1 MGGMFSKPASVSAPE
16 VQDPAPI
23 PEVDTDALDDELARR
38 RRRRSGRGKTVL
50 TGELEPG
57 KVGKKTLL
65 G

>member
-1 MGGMFSKPASVSAPE
+1 MGGMFSKPPSVSQE
-16 VQDPAPI
+16 VPDPAPI

-57 KVGKKTLL
+57 MVGKKTLL

>member
-1 MGGMFSKPASVSAPE
+1 MGAMFSKPKSIDAPP
-16 VQDPAPI
+16 VPDPAPI

-57 KVGKKTLL
+57 MVGKKTLL

>member
-1 MGGMFSKPASVSAPE
+1 MGSMFSKPPSVKTPQ
-16 VQDPAPI
+16 VPDPLPI

-50 TGELEPG
+50 TGELEPAM
-57 KVGKKTLL
+57 VGKKTLL